1 MIICPDRVMR
11 RVITEH
17 YSDTVENGTQEAGD
31 DAAFRR
37 AVGLRIRVW
46 RVVHDRSQ
54 DDLARAAGVTRN
66 FVSAIERGAQGLDAV
81 RLRRLAVA
89 MGIELAELL
98 ADPDP
103 APRRSSDPDSASRRS
118 SDPDPAP
125 RRVPEPS
132 PA

>member
-1 MIICPDRVMR
+1 MEDDIED
-11 RVITEH
+11 
-17 YSDTVENGTQEAGD
+17 AGD
-31 DAAFRR
+31 VAFRR
-37 AVGLRIRVW
+37 TVGLRIRVW

-98 ADPDP
+98 AEPD
-103 APRRSSDPDSASRRS
+103 AG
-118 SDPDPAP
+118 P
-125 RRVPEPS
+125 RRVAEPS